1 MLPLTRW
8 NLSSQS
14 PALSSSPWLVWCH
27 YRWTCSI
34 AGQLISILSLSA
46 FFRFLVQGLQYLGSV
61 FIWQLSPT
69 LAKKNRLTLSKI
81 RAKLVTSIDT
91 YLPYND
97 CPQMQGFSPF
107 CQQPHRLLSKS
118 MMNWSMKNLFSAAP
132 ALSIVPALPPELAAL
147 LKREREQ
154 QQYLQYGQ
162 ASLTNG
168 MDSKMMMM
176 LVSRRRKT

>member
-1 MLPLTRW
+1 
-8 NLSSQS
+8 
-14 PALSSSPWLVWCH
+14 
-27 YRWTCSI
+27 
-34 AGQLISILSLSA
+34 
-46 FFRFLVQGLQYLGSV
+46 
-61 FIWQLSPT
+61 
-69 LAKKNRLTLSKI
+69 
-81 RAKLVTSIDT
+81 
-91 YLPYND
+91 
-97 CPQMQGFSPF
+97 
-107 CQQPHRLLSKS
+107 

-176 LVSRRRKT
+176 LVSGGGKHNLAVLNPCVLCYSS